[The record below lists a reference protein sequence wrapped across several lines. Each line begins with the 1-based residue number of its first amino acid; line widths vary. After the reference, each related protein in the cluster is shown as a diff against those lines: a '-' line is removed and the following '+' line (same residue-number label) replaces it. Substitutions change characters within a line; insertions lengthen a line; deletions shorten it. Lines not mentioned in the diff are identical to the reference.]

1 MKTSVKRIVILVIAS
16 ALTAAFS
23 SSCRTMHGFGHDVE
37 TLGQN
42 IEESA
47 R

>member
-1 MKTSVKRIVILVIAS
+1 MKTSAKRIAILVIAS
-16 ALTAAFS
+16 ALAAIFS
-23 SSCRTMHGFGHDVE
+23 SSCRTMHGFGQDVE

-47 R
+47 H